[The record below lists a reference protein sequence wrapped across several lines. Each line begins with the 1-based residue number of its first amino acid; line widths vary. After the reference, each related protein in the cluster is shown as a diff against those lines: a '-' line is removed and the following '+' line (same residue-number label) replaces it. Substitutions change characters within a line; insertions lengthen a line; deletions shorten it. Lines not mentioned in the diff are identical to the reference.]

1 MFIVVELLR
10 SLALLVSL
18 VVSVLSFLLVIRVI
32 LSWVNADP
40 YNEIVSIIYKTTDPI
55 LRPLQ
60 ALPLR
65 FGGLD
70 FSPIL
75 AFILLSFIK
84 NVVLN
89 LIFFI
94 GSRIGA

>member
-1 MFIVVELLR
+1 MFILVELLR
-10 SLALLVSL
+10 SLALLISIII
-18 VVSVLSFLLVIRVI
+18 SVLYFLLVIRVI

-40 YNEIVSIIYKTTDPI
+40 YNEIVNIVYKTTDPI
-55 LRPLQ
+55 LRPLK
-60 ALPLR
+60 ALPLQ

-84 NVVLN
+84 TVLLN
-89 LIFFI
+89 IIFFAA
-94 GSRIGA
+94 SRIAS